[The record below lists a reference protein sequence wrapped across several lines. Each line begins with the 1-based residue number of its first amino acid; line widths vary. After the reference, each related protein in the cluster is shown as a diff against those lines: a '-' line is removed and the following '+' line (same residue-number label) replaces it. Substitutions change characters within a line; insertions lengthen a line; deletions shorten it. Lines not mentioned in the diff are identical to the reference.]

1 MTENDTRARLL
12 VTARKLFGNK
22 GFRGASV
29 REITASAGANL
40 GAVTYHY
47 GSKANLYAEVM
58 DRLFD
63 QLAARIEQASAADAA
78 PTERMRAV
86 GAAVFGFFT
95 QAPDVPRLI
104 VHQLSLGAPPPEA
117 ILRHV
122 RRILAAVERVV
133 QAGQDRGDFRPVE
146 PVLIAFSLI
155 SQSVW
160 FALAGSTIGPAVFPG
175 VDRTALARK
184 IENHI
189 ADVVTRA
196 LAAGSDSP

>member
-1 MTENDTRARLL
+1 MTYIRTRTRLL
-12 VTARKLFGNK
+12 ISARKLFGSK

-63 QLAARIEQASAADAA
+63 QLATRIEQASATDSAPAD
-78 PTERMRAV
+78 RMRAV

-104 VHQLSLGAPPPEA
+104 VHQLSLGTTPPDA

-133 QAGQDRGDFRPVE
+133 QAGRARGEFRPVE
-146 PVLIAFSLI
+146 PVLIAFSLM

-160 FALAGSTIGPAVFPG
+160 FALAGGTIGPAVFPG
-175 VDRTALARK
+175 VDRTVLARK
-184 IENHI
+184 IETHI
-189 ADVVTRA
+189 ADVVARA
-196 LAAGSDSP
+196 LDAGSDSP